1 MDSKW
6 PSGVRLP
13 LFILLLT
20 VGIISGCKPIRP
32 LRPLREIPAGPVT
45 ERKPR
50 PDAALIEVA
59 HSDKRW
65 TGIAVSRE
73 GRIFVCF
80 PRWSDDVEVSVGE
93 VAGSGDVVPF
103 PDGDW
108 NTWTASGAPGEH
120 FICVQSVYMD
130 KQDHLWILDAA
141 SPGLRGVVP
150 GGAKLLEVDIG
161 KSRVVRTILF
171 DEAVAPQA
179 SYLNDVRVDTDRDVA
194 YITDSGLG
202 ALVVVDLKTAKAR
215 RVLGDHYSTKA
226 EDVVLKIDGREWR
239 INGQAPRVHADG
251 LALDGRGEFLYY
263 QALTGR
269 TLYRIATRYLRD
281 PAVTGRDLAAHVEAL
296 YETCAADGMG
306 VGPEG
311 YLYLTSVEDNAIKL
325 FESLGRLKTV
335 VKDPSLKWP
344 DSIAWGPDGSM
355 YVTTS
360 QIHLGADVRDPYR
373 IFRIT
378 TED

>member
-13 LFILLLT
+13 MFVLLLT

-50 PDAALIEVA
+50 PDAVLVEVA

-130 KQDHLWILDAA
+130 KQNHLWILDAA
-141 SPGLRGVVP
+141 SPDLQGVVP

-161 KSRVVRTILF
+161 KGRVVRTILF